1 MSAGESTVKTWI
13 PVAAPE
19 VPLEATHAA
28 AAGAGGPPLEFS
40 AAAKKR
46 IQQIYSR
53 YPTREAALLPV
64 LRVAEREFNGIGQRA
79 IECVAGEMGLSPAS
93 VYGVFTFY
101 THFRRE
107 GEGKYILQVCATL
120 PCALRGCRE
129 VVHHLENRLGIAA
142 GQTTVD
148 GRFTLKK
155 VECLG
160 SCDTAPVVQIND
172 DYHEGLTIEKL
183 DGILNS
189 LP

>member
-1 MSAGESTVKTWI
+1 MKDGASAVKTWI
-13 PVAAPE
+13 PVAGPE
-19 VPLEATHAA
+19 VPYEATPAA
-28 AAGAGGPPLEFS
+28 AETGGPPLEFS
-40 AAAKKR
+40 PAAKKR
-46 IQQIYSR
+46 IQEIYLR

-64 LRVAEREFNGIGQRA
+64 LRVAEKEFDAIGQQA
-79 IECVAGEMGLSPAS
+79 IECVAREMGLSPAA

-120 PCALRGCRE
+120 PCALRGCRDI
-129 VVHHLENRLGIAA
+129 VHHLEKRLGIAP
-142 GQTTVD
+142 GRTTAD

-183 DGILNS
+183 DGILDA